1 MGNEA
6 QQVRR
11 SRAAALTIT
20 GRSYGCFLTPLGW
33 EESMAKEQSL
43 DNLWLAQML
52 FDLDAVKFGDFTIS
66 ETTVSSPVFI
76 NPKMLIGNPG
86 ALRVASK
93 LIQQEI
99 SLAQS
104 MRRPK
109 VHPFEL
115 VAGVPVGGLLLG
127 TAYSL
132 ETNIPLIY
140 PRLRPEGTGKRGIEG
155 RYWPG
160 ARVLIIDDL
169 ITRGGSI
176 LDTAHFLEAH
186 DLVVKD
192 VVALIDREQGA
203 AERLHQHGYNLIS
216 ILKLD
221 VMLNYYVNKD
231 LITEEVYRRCMEYVR
246 ANQVNAKN
254 HHQAG

>member
-1 MGNEA
+1 M
-6 QQVRR
+6 
-11 SRAAALTIT
+11 T
-20 GRSYGCFLTPLGW
+20 
-33 EESMAKEQSL
+33 KEQSL

-52 FDLDAVKFGDFTIS
+52 FDLGAVQFGDFTLS
-66 ETTVSSPVFI
+66 EGTVSSPVFI

-86 ALRVASK
+86 ALRVAIK

-99 SLAQS
+99 NLAQS

-140 PRLRPEGTGKRGIEG
+140 PRQRPEGTGQRGIEG

-160 ARVLIIDDL
+160 ARALIIDDL

-176 LDTAHFLEAH
+176 IDTAHFLEQY

-192 VVALIDREQGA
+192 VIVLIDRGQGA
-203 AERLHQHGYNLIS
+203 AERLHQHGYNLMS

-221 VMLNYYVNKD
+221 VMLNYYMNNDLLSKD
-231 LITEEVYRRCMEYVR
+231 DYLRCMDYIQ
-246 ANQVNAKN
+246 ANQATARN
-254 HHQAG
+254 HHLPSENGTE

>member
-1 MGNEA
+1 
-6 QQVRR
+6 
-11 SRAAALTIT
+11 
-20 GRSYGCFLTPLGW
+20 
-33 EESMAKEQSL
+33 MAKEQSL

-52 FDLDAVKFGDFTIS
+52 FDLGAVQFGKFTLG
-66 ETTVSSPVFI
+66 EGTVSSPVFI

-99 SLAQS
+99 TLAQS

-109 VHPFEL
+109 VHPFEI

-132 ETNIPLIY
+132 ETNLPLIY

-155 RYWPG
+155 RYRTG
-160 ARVLIIDDL
+160 ARALIIDDL

-176 LDTAHFLEAH
+176 LDTAHFLEQH
-186 DLVVKD
+186 DLIVKD
-192 VVALIDREQGA
+192 VIVLIDRGQGA
-203 AERLHQHGYNLIS
+203 AERLRQHGYNLMS

-221 VMLNYYVNKD
+221 VMLTYYVNKG
-231 LITEEVYRRCMEYVR
+231 LIAEDDFRRCMDYIQ
-246 ANQVNAKN
+246 ANQATVKN
-254 HHQAG
+254 HHLERETGTGQ

>member
-1 MGNEA
+1 M
-6 QQVRR
+6 
-11 SRAAALTIT
+11 T
-20 GRSYGCFLTPLGW
+20 
-33 EESMAKEQSL
+33 KEQSL

-52 FDLDAVKFGDFTIS
+52 FDLGAVKFGDFTIS
-66 ETTVSSPVFI
+66 EATVSSPVFI
-76 NPKMLIGNPG
+76 NPKMLIGNPS

-127 TAYSL
+127 SAYSL

-176 LDTAHFLEAH
+176 LDTAHFLEHH

-192 VVALIDREQGA
+192 VIVLIDRGQGA

-221 VMLNYYVNKD
+221 VMLTYYVNKG
-231 LITEEVYRRCMEYVR
+231 LISEQDFRRCMDYIQ
-246 ANQVNAKN
+246 ANQAARN
-254 HHQAG
+254 HHIEREASSD

>member
-1 MGNEA
+1 M
-6 QQVRR
+6 
-11 SRAAALTIT
+11 T
-20 GRSYGCFLTPLGW
+20 
-33 EESMAKEQSL
+33 KEQSL

-52 FDLDAVKFGDFTIS
+52 FDLGAVQFGNFTLG
-66 ETTVSSPVFI
+66 EGTVSSPVFV

-86 ALRVASK
+86 ALRVAIK

-127 TAYSL
+127 AAYSL

-155 RYWPG
+155 RYWPS

-176 LDTAHFLEAH
+176 LETAHFLEQH

-192 VVALIDREQGA
+192 VIVLIDRGQGA
-203 AERLHQHGYNLIS
+203 AERLHQHGYNLMS

-221 VMLNYYVNKD
+221 VMLNYYMNKD
-231 LITEEVYRRCMEYVR
+231 LISKDDFLRCMDYIQEHQ
-246 ANQVNAKN
+246 ATAKN
-254 HHQAG
+254 HYLEPENSERNGAE

>member
-1 MGNEA
+1 M
-6 QQVRR
+6 
-11 SRAAALTIT
+11 T
-20 GRSYGCFLTPLGW
+20 
-33 EESMAKEQSL
+33 KEQSL

-52 FDLDAVKFGDFTIS
+52 FDLEAVKFGDFTIG
-66 ETTVSSPVFI
+66 EGTVSSPVFI

-104 MRRPK
+104 LRRPK

-140 PRLRPEGTGKRGIEG
+140 PRLRPEGTGTRGIEG

-176 LDTAHFLEAH
+176 LDTAHFLEQH
-186 DLVVKD
+186 DLIVKD
-192 VVALIDREQGA
+192 VIVLIDRGQGA

-221 VMLNYYVNKD
+221 VMLNYYENKN
-231 LITEEVYRRCMEYVR
+231 LITKDVFLRCTDYIH
-246 ANQVNAKN
+246 ANQAAIRN
-254 HHQAG
+254 HHTERENGANT